1 MTEFKEHSSYVRSI
15 FHWFSLASWQIHFK
29 VKLTSAYLCMFSGH
43 AQTRAV
49 NETGSVRDYN
59 AALRAD
65 Y

>member
-1 MTEFKEHSSYVRSI
+1 MGI
-15 FHWFSLASWQIHFK
+15 FYLFSLAAGQIYLK
-29 VKLTSAYLCMFSGH
+29 VILTSAYMCMVSGH

-49 NETGSVRDYN
+49 NETGSGRDYN